1 MEHGD
6 NQKGHHLIMR
16 AVLMLEGG
24 GSLGA
29 FAAGVWKTLAPLLQR
44 RNVVLHAVA
53 GSSIGAINAA
63 VIARHHAGPQGGAVA
78 LERFWRERLATPSF
92 PFTAPASWF
101 APPIW
106 AGRHLRSLD
115 GFLTGLLIG
124 NRALHVSQPA
134 NWSLLGAL
142 FRRELPLL
150 DRTLMHRTLE
160 EAVGRYA
167 STNGSGRRTAPLLT
181 VAAVDMQDGKLRL
194 FHSDDEPITPA
205 HLLASTAIPVIYA
218 PVELGGRVYWDG
230 DMTRDS
236 LLPLLLRRLSQQ
248 RTVDRSLLI
257 ITVTQRPSVPA
268 VLPTSEPQM
277 TFHLLNLLMRG
288 KLDVDEESMSD
299 DRRHAAHRTG
309 FAEALTIR
317 REGQPH
323 DALSRE
329 FDYSYE
335 RIDELI
341 AQGERQAAKAWDAWL
356 SLSDKAHR
364 RSE

>member
-1 MEHGD
+1 MESKPTQSAANNG
-6 NQKGHHLIMR
+6 KGRHLIMR

-44 RNVVLHAVA
+44 RKVVLHAVA
-53 GSSIGAINAA
+53 GSSIGAVNAA

-92 PFTAPASWF
+92 PFTASWF
-101 APPIW
+101 GPPIW

-150 DRTLMHRTLE
+150 DRTLMHRTVE

-167 STNGSGRRTAPLLT
+167 TTDGSGRRTAPLLT

-218 PVELGGRVYWDG
+218 PVELGGRMYWDG

-288 KLDVDEESMSD
+288 KLDVDEESMPD
-299 DRRHAAHRTG
+299 DRV
-309 FAEALTIR
+309 LTIR

-356 SLSDKAHR
+356 SLTNKAHR